1 MNHWHTHIRVELA
14 KLSDAFSGWS
24 FRFDSAER
32 VWLGSAPVA
41 GGRAVLSADSP
52 DALRALIRSARG
64 QTLVVP

>member
-1 MNHWHTHIRVELA
+1 MRHWHTHTRVEIATLTE
-14 KLSDAFSGWS
+14 AFPGWS
-24 FRFDSAER
+24 FRFDAKDR
-32 VWLGSAPVA
+32 AWLGSAPVA